1 MRVLLTTRGS
11 SGHLGPLVPF
21 AHACL
26 AVGHE
31 VLVAAQGRHRANV
44 ERARLPFAPVGDLRD
59 EDWMPL
65 LADHAQLDFEAANA
79 RMVGEFF
86 GRLDTVATLPALRRL
101 VAEWAPDVIVR

>member
-21 AHACL
+21 ARACG

-44 ERARLPFAPVGDLRD
+44 ERARLPFAPLGDLRD

-65 LADHAQLDFEAANA
+65 LADPAQLDFAAANP
-79 RMVGEFF
+79 RVVGEVF
-86 GRLDTVATLPALRRL
+86 GRLGTLATPPGPR
-101 VAEWAPDVIVR
+101 P

>member
-26 AVGHE
+26 TVGHE

-79 RMVGEFF
+79 RMRSEEHTAELQSHVNVVC
-86 GRLDTVATLPALRRL
+86 RLLLGNKTILHELN
-101 VAEWAPDVIVR
+101 